1 MTAAYVRL
9 CRSGLV
15 QERIAA
21 ARQLLSPCRLCP
33 RQCGVDRLAGERGFC
48 GGGLL
53 AEVAS
58 CGPHFGEEDVLVG
71 ASGSGTIFFCGCNLR
86 CDFCQNFSLSRCR
99 DDDCQE
105 VSGEQLAAAMLSLQ
119 EMGCANINLVT
130 PSHVMPQILAALPEA
145 VAAGLSLP
153 LVYNCGGYESVEA
166 LRLLDGIVDVY
177 LPDAKFLRRESAIA
191 HAGAADYPAVLVR
204 ALKEMQHQVGD
215 LRIDADGVARR
226 GLLVRHLLMP
236 GAEEEAA
243 EIFALLARE
252 VSSGCYVNIMD
263 QFRPCGEWSGAD
275 DAAIDSATH
284 RRALQAAFKAGLRR
298 LARRDSAALLRRLFG
313 A

>member
-9 CRSGLV
+9 CRSGLL
-15 QERIAA
+15 QERIVA
-21 ARQLLSPCRLCP
+21 ARRLLSPCRLCP

-48 GGGLL
+48 GGGRL

-58 CGPHFGEEDVLVG
+58 CGAHFGEEDVLVG

-105 VSGEQLAAAMLSLQ
+105 VSSEQLTAAMLSLQ

-130 PSHVMPQILAALPEA
+130 PSHVMPQILAALPGA
-145 VAAGLSLP
+145 VAAGLRLP

-166 LRLLDGIVDVY
+166 LRLLDGIVDIY

-191 HAGAADYPAVLVR
+191 HAGAADYPEVLVQ
-204 ALKEMQHQVGD
+204 ALKEMQQQVGD
-215 LRIDADGVARR
+215 LRIDADGVARH

-236 GAEEEAA
+236 GAAEEAA
-243 EIFALLARE
+243 EIFAFLARD
-252 VSSGCYVNIMD
+252 VSSGCYLNIMD
-263 QFRPCGEWSGAD
+263 QFRPCGEWSGAR
-275 DAAIDSATH
+275 DAAIDAATH
-284 RRALQAAFKAGLRR
+284 RRALQAACKAGLRR